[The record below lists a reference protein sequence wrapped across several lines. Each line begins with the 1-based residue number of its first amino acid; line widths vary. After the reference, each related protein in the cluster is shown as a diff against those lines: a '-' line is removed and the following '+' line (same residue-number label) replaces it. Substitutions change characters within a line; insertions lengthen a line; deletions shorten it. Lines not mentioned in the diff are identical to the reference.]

1 MSGGAYS
8 YMHYCAS
15 DTLRRACSG
24 EQVFLFELFS
34 LFGCKGA
41 GMRHCMRV
49 VSTQDELSAAK
60 SRVNARVAL
69 AWD

>member
-1 MSGGAYS
+1 MFGRTG
-8 YMHYCAS
+8 
-15 DTLRRACSG
+15 
-24 EQVFLFELFS
+24 VFLFELFA

-60 SRVNARVAL
+60 SRVNARIAL